1 MQPICTIQRSL
12 DACIIERRDG
22 LVDGDDGDVGQ
33 QLPVIHGASSFAE
46 GHTVILGGDP
56 SELLP
61 LAPEQQGV
69 LPGETGAATTVG
81 EGVHGYG

>member
-1 MQPICTIQRSL
+1 MLLEIEKLIPAKQRRL
-12 DACIIERRDG
+12 RRLG
-22 LVDGDDGDVGQ
+22 QHGDVGQ